1 MAAGATGPH
10 LATGELAMVLAE
22 GARRE
27 EPWGTALIDDAQV
40 EVELLVELGAQ
51 AAGPDGL
58 STAGPHEHDAH
69 GAVGLIDVAVK
80 GRALATN
87 HAGLAAEEIQAAGSV
102 GSATAKGLLHRESGA
117 GLGGSGLDRGK
128 ETAIQTQLEA
138 VSNRKFIILRY
149 TSFSGVR
156 VLL

>member
-27 EPWGTALIDDAQV
+27 EPWAAALVDDAQV

-80 GRALATN
+80 G
-87 HAGLAAEEIQAAGSV
+87 
-102 GSATAKGLLHRESGA
+102 
-117 GLGGSGLDRGK
+117 
-128 ETAIQTQLEA
+128 
-138 VSNRKFIILRY
+138 
-149 TSFSGVR
+149 
-156 VLL
+156 